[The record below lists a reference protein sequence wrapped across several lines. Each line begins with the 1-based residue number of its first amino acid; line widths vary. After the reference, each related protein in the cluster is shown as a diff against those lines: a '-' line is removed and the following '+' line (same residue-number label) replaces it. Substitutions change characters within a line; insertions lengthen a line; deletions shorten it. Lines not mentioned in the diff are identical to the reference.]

1 MNPIVAFQGEHGAY
15 SEQACRQFFGVDV
28 QTLPLNSFQALFEA
42 VHQGDATHIMLPV
55 ENSVAGTV
63 TTAIDQLIDFDFSV
77 VGEEIVKVEHCLMA
91 PAGVQMNDIKRVMSH
106 WQALAQ
112 CAKSF
117 KRMGIEMVTHYDTAG
132 GAKDLAESQEANTAA
147 LASELSAE
155 LYNLNIL
162 ARDLQDNP
170 NNFTR
175 FFVLAKQPAKRSPHS
190 KTSIIFTARNDTES
204 GALHKILGALADN
217 DVNMTKIESRPRRNV
232 PWHYRFFVDFE
243 GHEDDDNVQAALL
256 RILRLTSNLKILGS
270 YPAKNLNG
278 KQG

>member
-1 MNPIVAFQGEHGAY
+1 MTPIVAFQGEHGAY

-28 QTLPLNSFQALFEA
+28 QTLPLSSFQNLFEA
-42 VHQGDATHIMLPV
+42 VHSGDATHIMLPV

-63 TTAIDQLIDFDFSV
+63 TTAIDLLIDFDFSV
-77 VGEEIVKVEHCLMA
+77 IGEEIVKVEHCLMA
-91 PAGVQMNDIKRVMSH
+91 PAGAKIGDVQRVMSH

-117 KRMGIEMVTHYDTAG
+117 ERMGIEMITHYDTAG
-132 GAKDLAESQEANTAA
+132 AAKDLAHSQQANTAA

-175 FFVLAKQPAKRSPHS
+175 FFVLGKNAAPQTERS
-190 KTSIIFTARNDTES
+190 KTSIIFSTRDDTVP
-204 GALHKILGALADN
+204 GALYRVLGALAEN
-217 DVNMTKIESRPRRNV
+217 NVNMTKIESRPRRNV
-232 PWHYRFFVDFE
+232 PWHYRFFIDFE
-243 GHEDDDNVQAALL
+243 GHEDDENVQAALM
-256 RILRLTSNLKILGS
+256 RIMRLTSFIKILGS
-270 YPAKNLNG
+270 YPAKPING
-278 KQG
+278 RA